1 LATAVT
7 DLPELLKGFPPG
19 AWVAI
24 SESQNK
30 ALAFGID
37 TQTVHDEARR
47 MGEDQPLIVRVPDQ
61 TLAMF
66 LQENGNHP
74 ADFLPAVR
82 SLSVASLASNWP

>member
-1 LATAVT
+1 VRFVLKASWAEREETLATTVT

-37 TQTVHDEARR
+37 AQTVHDEAQQL
-47 MGEDQPLIVRVPDQ
+47 GEEQPLMVRVPDQ
-61 TLAMF
+61 TMAMF
-66 LQENGNHP
+66 L
-74 ADFLPAVR
+74 
-82 SLSVASLASNWP
+82 